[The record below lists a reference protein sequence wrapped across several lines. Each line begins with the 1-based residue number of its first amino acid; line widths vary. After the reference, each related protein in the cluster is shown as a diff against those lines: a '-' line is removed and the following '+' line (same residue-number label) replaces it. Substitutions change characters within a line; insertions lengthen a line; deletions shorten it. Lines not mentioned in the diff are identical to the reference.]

1 MNWTY
6 LEIKDLVTAMNYNLS
21 ASNFSQYET
30 FLLLLQS
37 RNEKEKRFSHDS
49 HIRLSFPT
57 F

>member
-6 LEIKDLVTAMNYNLS
+6 LEIKDSVTVMNYFIP
-21 ASNFSQYET
+21 NFSQYEN

-37 RNEKEKRFSHDS
+37 RYEKEKRFSHDS
-49 HIRLSFPT
+49 HIQLSFPT